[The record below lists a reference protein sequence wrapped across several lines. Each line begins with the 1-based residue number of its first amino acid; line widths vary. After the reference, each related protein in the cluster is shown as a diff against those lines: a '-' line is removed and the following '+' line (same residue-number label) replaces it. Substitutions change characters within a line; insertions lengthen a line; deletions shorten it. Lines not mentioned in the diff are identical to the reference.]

1 MDLKLITAKLASSKL
16 SSSVFFELLY
26 MFVRFDIWNIHNLH
40 CHISHSQFVFYLCSA
55 RSKDE

>member
-1 MDLKLITAKLASSKL
+1 MDLKLITAKLVSSKL

-26 MFVRFDIWNIHNLH
+26 MFVRVDIWNIHNSH
-40 CHISHSQFVFYLCSA
+40 CHIFHSQFVFYLCSA